1 MVVIIVHEIVWDLG
15 MLQEDHQDIHLDQIA
30 MKDPQETAGHH
41 QGRAEHLNGT
51 HIILHDLLAEVEVW
65 MEAKSEVAPH
75 PRQEVAVQVKTEVD
89 QLVEVVVGHK
99 PQTEVVVIVQW
110 KAALLVKIEV
120 EHLVKNEVEHQ
131 VQSQVEHQ
139 VQNLYDRALLKVA
152 SGQKG
157 LIWQESQV
165 DVIVY

>member
-41 QGRAEHLNGT
+41 QGKVEDLNGT
-51 HIILHDLLAEVEVW
+51 QIILHDLRAEVEVQ
-65 MEAKSEVAPH
+65 MEAKREVAP
-75 PRQEVAVQVKTEVD
+75 PPQLEVKVLVKTEVD
-89 QLVEVVVGHK
+89 HLVEIVAGQQ
-99 PQTEVVVIVQW
+99 PQTEVVVLVQW

-139 VQNLYDRALLKVA
+139 VLNL
-152 SGQKG
+152 
-157 LIWQESQV
+157 
-165 DVIVY
+165 